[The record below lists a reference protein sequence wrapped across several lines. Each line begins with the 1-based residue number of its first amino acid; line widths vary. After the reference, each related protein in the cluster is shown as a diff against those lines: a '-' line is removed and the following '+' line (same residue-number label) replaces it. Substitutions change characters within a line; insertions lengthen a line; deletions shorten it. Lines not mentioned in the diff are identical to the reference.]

1 MARGTRAKLQVE
13 GEKDFNES
21 LRTMVAQ
28 LRAVNSELVL
38 TAAKFEGQEKSV
50 EALTASQAAYKKQ
63 SETLVREIALLEK
76 GVQAAGEQF
85 GENSR
90 EVADLQNKL
99 NKAQTELIQTTK
111 VIEDLNAAIENGS
124 SEWSDLQK
132 EIDTF
137 MQGVAATDRNIAELN
152 AQLAKQRSEVEAYGD
167 SISKQK
173 AQLKT
178 LNDIYNEQ
186 QTKIYD
192 LSEALRTA
200 EEEYGENS
208 KEVSNL
214 KIQLLN
220 AETALN
226 KTASSI
232 NKQNDTIDEMRAEML
247 EAAKAMEVTIDTS
260 EDFNDAVDSA
270 DEKGKGLGDVLDGLT
285 GKFGVDLPENM
296 RSTLNEMIQ
305 IDTQTLA
312 LVGGLAAL
320 ATAIAKAERALID
333 ITRESA
339 AYADE
344 ILTMSTATGIATESL
359 QEYTYAADLLDVSV
373 ETITGSQARLIRSMG
388 AAQEGTAAQ
397 ADAFAKLGVTYQNT
411 DGSLRNAEE
420 VFWDTIDALGQM
432 QNETER
438 DAIAMDL
445 LGRSAQDLNPLIKAG
460 SDRMAE
466 LADEAHEMGYVLDD
480 EALGVLGEVD
490 DAMQRLNRQTE
501 ATKNKVAVEFAPS
514 LIDVTEKL
522 TALIDGLG
530 EALVDSGAV
539 DAFGSILESA
549 MDLIMPTSALSEDG
563 VPRLTEALKPL
574 AQMLALVADTM
585 SAIAGL
591 AHILTGI
598 MHLDFS
604 QVGEGW
610 EMMTTAMGFNVS
622 SGQLSAQQ
630 KLNYQNALKTQSYN
644 ATVGGYAGSSY
655 AQYEE
660 DMKNGFSGSYE
671 YWLQQRSRNSTGNDN
686 WRGGL
691 TWVGENGPELAYFPR
706 GTEILN
712 ATESREVVGGDTFY
726 ITIDAKNVREF
737 NEIVRIAQTTRMN
750 ARKGVSG

>member
-99 NKAQTELIQTTK
+99 NKAQTELVK
-111 VIEDLNAAIENGS
+111 SGRALDDL
-124 SEWSDLQK
+124 D
-132 EIDTF
+132 
-137 MQGVAATDRNIAELN
+137 
-152 AQLAKQRSEVEAYGD
+152 
-167 SISKQK
+167 
-173 AQLKT
+173 
-178 LNDIYNEQ
+178 
-186 QTKIYD
+186 
-192 LSEALRTA
+192 EAL
-200 EEEYGENS
+200 E
-208 KEVSNL
+208 
-214 KIQLLN
+214 
-220 AETALN
+220 
-226 KTASSI
+226 
-232 NKQNDTIDEMRAEML
+232 D
-247 EAAKAMEVTIDTS
+247 AAKST
-260 EDFNDAVDSA
+260 EDFNKAVDST
-270 DEKGKGLGDVLDGLT
+270 DEKGKGLGDVLDSIG
-285 GKFGVDLPENM
+285 GKFGISLPSE
-296 RSTLNEMIQ
+296 IQ
-305 IDTQTLA
+305 SALDKFIEIDAQTVA

-320 ATAIAKAERALID
+320 AAAIVSAERALID

-490 DAMQRLNRQTE
+490 DAMQRFNRTTE
-501 ATKNKVAVEFAPS
+501 AAKNKLAVEFAPS
-514 LIDVTEKL
+514 MTEAMETL
-522 TALIDGLG
+522 TGLVQDLGTAL
-530 EALVDSGAV
+530 ADSGV
-539 DAFGSILESA
+539 VSAFGSILESA
-549 MDLIMPTSALSEDG
+549 VGLLSPLGEAEDRAG
-563 VPRLTEALKPL
+563 TLTDALKPL
-574 AQMLALVADTM
+574 AMLLAGIADTITV
-585 SAIAGL
+585 IAGL
-591 AHILTGI
+591 AHLLHGLFGFGGISEISGGWDMMKTG
-598 MHLDFS
+598 LGLNTS
-604 QVGEGW
+604 SGKLS
-610 EMMTTAMGFNVS
+610 AMGKLEYADALKS
-622 SGQLSAQQ
+622 SGYDESAGAWTS
-630 KLNYQNALKTQSYN
+630 NSY
-644 ATVGGYAGSSY
+644 SE
-655 AQYEE
+655 YEAS
-660 DMKNGFSGSYE
+660 GFNGSYE
-671 YWLQQRSRNSTGNDN
+671 LWLQQRSRNSTGNDN

>member
-99 NKAQTELIQTTK
+99 NKAQTELVK
-111 VIEDLNAAIENGS
+111 SGRALDDL
-124 SEWSDLQK
+124 D
-132 EIDTF
+132 
-137 MQGVAATDRNIAELN
+137 
-152 AQLAKQRSEVEAYGD
+152 
-167 SISKQK
+167 
-173 AQLKT
+173 
-178 LNDIYNEQ
+178 
-186 QTKIYD
+186 
-192 LSEALRTA
+192 EAL
-200 EEEYGENS
+200 E
-208 KEVSNL
+208 
-214 KIQLLN
+214 
-220 AETALN
+220 
-226 KTASSI
+226 
-232 NKQNDTIDEMRAEML
+232 D
-247 EAAKAMEVTIDTS
+247 AAKST
-260 EDFNDAVDSA
+260 EDFNAAVDST
-270 DEKGKGLGDVLDGLT
+270 DEKGKGLGSLLDDIG
-285 GKFGVDLPENM
+285 GKFGISLPSE
-296 RSTLNEMIQ
+296 IQ
-305 IDTQTLA
+305 SALDKFIEIDAQTMA

-320 ATAIAKAERALID
+320 AAAIVSAERALVNL
-333 ITRESA
+333 TRESA

-344 ILTMSTATGIATESL
+344 ILTMSTTTGIATESL

-539 DAFGSILESA
+539 SAFGSILESA
-549 MDLIMPTSALSEDG
+549 VGLLSPLGEAEDRAG
-563 VPRLTEALKPL
+563 TLTDALKPL
-574 AQMLALVADTM
+574 AMLLAGIADTITV
-585 SAIAGL
+585 IAGL
-591 AHILTGI
+591 AHLLHGLFGFGGISEISGGWDMMKTG
-598 MHLDFS
+598 LGLNTS
-604 QVGEGW
+604 SGKLS
-610 EMMTTAMGFNVS
+610 AMGKVEYADALKS
-622 SGQLSAQQ
+622 SGYDESAGAWTS
-630 KLNYQNALKTQSYN
+630 NSY
-644 ATVGGYAGSSY
+644 SE
-655 AQYEE
+655 YEAS
-660 DMKNGFSGSYE
+660 GFNGSYE
-671 YWLQQRSRNSTGNDN
+671 LWLQQRSRNSTGNDN

-737 NEIVRIAQTTRMN
+737 NEIVRIAQTARMN

>member
-1 MARGTRAKLQVE
+1 MARGTKATLQVA
-13 GEKDFNES
+13 GEENFDES

-90 EVADLQNKL
+90 EVANLQNKL
-99 NKAQTELIQTTK
+99 NKAQTELVKTGRALDEVDK
-111 VIEDLNAAIENGS
+111 NLEKAKKSANGFN
-124 SEWSDLQK
+124 E
-132 EIDTF
+132 
-137 MQGVAATDRNIAELN
+137 
-152 AQLAKQRSEVEAYGD
+152 EV
-167 SISKQK
+167 
-173 AQLKT
+173 
-178 LNDIYNEQ
+178 
-186 QTKIYD
+186 
-192 LSEALRTA
+192 
-200 EEEYGENS
+200 
-208 KEVSNL
+208 
-214 KIQLLN
+214 
-220 AETALN
+220 
-226 KTASSI
+226 
-232 NKQNDTIDEMRAEML
+232 DE
-247 EAAKAMEVTIDTS
+247 
-260 EDFNDAVDSA
+260 SA
-270 DEKGKGLGDVLDGLT
+270 KGLGDMLDSLG
-285 GKFGVDLPENM
+285 GKFGVSLPENM

-305 IDTQTLA
+305 IDGKTLA
-312 LVGGLAAL
+312 LVGTMAAL
-320 ATAIAKAERALID
+320 ATAIAKAEQKLIGL
-333 ITRESA
+333 TREQAKLASQTLDFAATVNMDVEAVQEWDYVLKSVGSSMDEAQGDLSA
-339 AYADE
+339 
-344 ILTMSTATGIATESL
+344 L
-359 QEYTYAADLLDVSV
+359 QEKMNDARDTTSEAGQLFAQLGVSV
-373 ETITGSQARLIRSMG
+373 TNA
-388 AAQEGTAAQ
+388 
-397 ADAFAKLGVTYQNT
+397 
-411 DGSLRNAEE
+411 DGSLRGVDDVLNDVVASLSNMEDESRRNAISSELLSTTGE
-420 VFWDTIDALGQM
+420 RLAAIYEMDDGAL
-432 QNETER
+432 
-438 DAIAMDL
+438 
-445 LGRSAQDLNPLIKAG
+445 QDLIETKRKNGIMNEK
-460 SDRMAE
+460 E
-466 LADEAHEMGYVLDD
+466 LKQLD
-480 EALGVLGEVD
+480 AVD
-490 DAMQRLNRQTE
+490 NAFRDLTETTE
-501 ATKNKVAVEFAPS
+501 AAKNKVAVKFAPS
-514 LIDVTEKL
+514 LVDVTEKL

-549 MDLIMPTSALSEDG
+549 MDLIMPTSELSEDG

-622 SGQLSAQQ
+622 SGKLSAQQ
-630 KLNYQNALKTQSYN
+630 KLYYQNALKTQSYN

-737 NEIVRIAQTTRMN
+737 NEIVRIAQTARMN

>member
-1 MARGTRAKLQVE
+1 MARGTKATLQVA
-13 GEKDFNES
+13 GEENFNES

-28 LRAVNSELVL
+28 LRAVNSELAL

-99 NKAQTELIQTTK
+99 NKAQTELVKTGRALDEVDK
-111 VIEDLNAAIENGS
+111 NLEKAKKSANGFN
-124 SEWSDLQK
+124 E
-132 EIDTF
+132 
-137 MQGVAATDRNIAELN
+137 
-152 AQLAKQRSEVEAYGD
+152 EV
-167 SISKQK
+167 
-173 AQLKT
+173 
-178 LNDIYNEQ
+178 
-186 QTKIYD
+186 
-192 LSEALRTA
+192 
-200 EEEYGENS
+200 
-208 KEVSNL
+208 
-214 KIQLLN
+214 
-220 AETALN
+220 
-226 KTASSI
+226 
-232 NKQNDTIDEMRAEML
+232 DE
-247 EAAKAMEVTIDTS
+247 
-260 EDFNDAVDSA
+260 SA
-270 DEKGKGLGDVLDGLT
+270 KGLGDMLDSLG
-285 GKFGVDLPENM
+285 GKFGVSLPENM

-305 IDTQTLA
+305 IDAQTVA

-320 ATAIAKAERALID
+320 ATAIVSAERALVNL
-333 ITRESA
+333 TRESA

-344 ILTMSTATGIATESL
+344 ILTMSTTTGIATESL

-490 DAMQRLNRQTE
+490 DAMQRFNRTTE
-501 ATKNKVAVEFAPS
+501 AAKNKLAVEFAPS
-514 LIDVTEKL
+514 MTEAMETL
-522 TALIDGLG
+522 TGLVQDLGTAL
-530 EALVDSGAV
+530 ADSGV
-539 DAFGSILESA
+539 VSAFGSILESA
-549 MDLIMPTSALSEDG
+549 VGLLSPLGEAEDRAG
-563 VPRLTEALKPL
+563 TLTDALKPL
-574 AQMLALVADTM
+574 AMLLAGIADTM
-585 SAIAGL
+585 TVIAGL
-591 AHILTGI
+591 AHLLHGLFGFGGISEISGGWDMMKTG
-598 MHLDFS
+598 LGLNTS
-604 QVGEGW
+604 SGKLS
-610 EMMTTAMGFNVS
+610 AMGKVEYADALKS
-622 SGQLSAQQ
+622 SGYDESAGAWTS
-630 KLNYQNALKTQSYN
+630 NSY
-644 ATVGGYAGSSY
+644 SE
-655 AQYEE
+655 YEAS
-660 DMKNGFSGSYE
+660 GFNGSYE
-671 YWLQQRSRNSTGNDN
+671 LWLQQRRRNAAGTDN
-686 WRGGL
+686 WRGGM
-691 TWVGENGPELAYFPR
+691 TWVGENGPELAILPR

-737 NEIVRIAQTTRMN
+737 NEIVRLAQTTRMN

>member
-1 MARGTRAKLQVE
+1 MARGTKATLQVA
-13 GEKDFNES
+13 GEENFNES

-38 TAAKFEGQEKSV
+38 TAEKFEGQEKSV

-99 NKAQTELIQTTK
+99 NKAQTELVKTGRALDEVDK
-111 VIEDLNAAIENGS
+111 NLEKAKKSANGFN
-124 SEWSDLQK
+124 E
-132 EIDTF
+132 
-137 MQGVAATDRNIAELN
+137 
-152 AQLAKQRSEVEAYGD
+152 EV
-167 SISKQK
+167 
-173 AQLKT
+173 
-178 LNDIYNEQ
+178 
-186 QTKIYD
+186 
-192 LSEALRTA
+192 
-200 EEEYGENS
+200 
-208 KEVSNL
+208 
-214 KIQLLN
+214 
-220 AETALN
+220 
-226 KTASSI
+226 
-232 NKQNDTIDEMRAEML
+232 DE
-247 EAAKAMEVTIDTS
+247 
-260 EDFNDAVDSA
+260 SA
-270 DEKGKGLGDVLDGLT
+270 KGLGDMLDSLG
-285 GKFGVDLPENM
+285 GKFGVSLPENM

-305 IDTQTLA
+305 IDAQTVA

-320 ATAIAKAERALID
+320 ATAIVSAERALVNL
-333 ITRESA
+333 TRESA

-344 ILTMSTATGIATESL
+344 ILTMSTTTGIATESL

>member
-50 EALTASQAAYKKQ
+50 EALTASQTAYQKQ
-63 SETLVREIALLEK
+63 SETLEREIALLEK
-76 GVQAAGEQF
+76 GVKAAGEQF

-99 NKAQTELIQTTK
+99 NKAQTEFVK
-111 VIEDLNAAIENGS
+111 
-124 SEWSDLQK
+124 
-132 EIDTF
+132 
-137 MQGVAATDRNIAELN
+137 TDRALDELG
-152 AQLAKQRSEVEAYGD
+152 ASLEKAK
-167 SISKQK
+167 K
-173 AQLKT
+173 
-178 LNDIYNEQ
+178 
-186 QTKIYD
+186 
-192 LSEALRTA
+192 
-200 EEEYGENS
+200 
-208 KEVSNL
+208 
-214 KIQLLN
+214 
-220 AETALN
+220 
-226 KTASSI
+226 
-232 NKQNDTIDEMRAEML
+232 
-247 EAAKAMEVTIDTS
+247 
-260 EDFNDAVDSA
+260 SA
-270 DEKGKGLGDVLDGLT
+270 DGFNEEVDDIDNGAKGLGDILDSLG
-285 GKFGVDLPENM
+285 GKFGVSLPSNM
-296 RSTLNEMIQ
+296 KNTLDEMIQ
-305 IDTQTLA
+305 IDGKTLA
-312 LVGGLAAL
+312 LVGTMAAL
-320 ATAIAKAERALID
+320 ATAIAKAEQKLID

-344 ILTMSTATGIATESL
+344 ILTMSTTTGIATEAL

-539 DAFGSILESA
+539 DAFGSILESE

-591 AHILTGI
+591 AHILTGS

-737 NEIVRIAQTTRMN
+737 NEIVRIAQTARMN

>member
-99 NKAQTELIQTTK
+99 NKAQTELVK
-111 VIEDLNAAIENGS
+111 SGRALDDL
-124 SEWSDLQK
+124 D
-132 EIDTF
+132 
-137 MQGVAATDRNIAELN
+137 
-152 AQLAKQRSEVEAYGD
+152 
-167 SISKQK
+167 
-173 AQLKT
+173 
-178 LNDIYNEQ
+178 
-186 QTKIYD
+186 
-192 LSEALRTA
+192 EAL
-200 EEEYGENS
+200 E
-208 KEVSNL
+208 
-214 KIQLLN
+214 
-220 AETALN
+220 
-226 KTASSI
+226 
-232 NKQNDTIDEMRAEML
+232 D
-247 EAAKAMEVTIDTS
+247 AAKST
-260 EDFNDAVDSA
+260 EDFNKAVDST
-270 DEKGKGLGDVLDGLT
+270 DEKGKGLGSLLDDIG
-285 GKFGVDLPENM
+285 GKFGISLPSE
-296 RSTLNEMIQ
+296 IQ
-305 IDTQTLA
+305 SALDKFIEIDAQTVA

-320 ATAIAKAERALID
+320 AAAIVSAERALVNL
-333 ITRESA
+333 TRESA

-344 ILTMSTATGIATESL
+344 ILTMSTTTGIATEAL

-539 DAFGSILESA
+539 SAFGSILESA
-549 MDLIMPTSALSEDG
+549 VGLLSPLGEAEDRAG
-563 VPRLTEALKPL
+563 TLTDALKPL
-574 AQMLALVADTM
+574 AMLLAGIADTM
-585 SAIAGL
+585 TVIAGL
-591 AHILTGI
+591 AHLLHGLFGFGGISEISGGWDMMKTG
-598 MHLDFS
+598 LGLNTS
-604 QVGEGW
+604 SGKLS
-610 EMMTTAMGFNVS
+610 AMGKVEYADALKS
-622 SGQLSAQQ
+622 SGYDESAGAWTS
-630 KLNYQNALKTQSYN
+630 NSY
-644 ATVGGYAGSSY
+644 SE
-655 AQYEE
+655 YEAS
-660 DMKNGFSGSYE
+660 GFNGSYE
-671 YWLQQRSRNSTGNDN
+671 LWLQQRSRNSTGNDN
-686 WRGGL
+686 WSGGL

-737 NEIVRIAQTTRMN
+737 NEIVRIAQTARMN

>member
-1 MARGTRAKLQVE
+1 MARGTKATLQVA
-13 GEKDFNES
+13 GEENFNES

-28 LRAVNSELVL
+28 LRAVNSELAL

-99 NKAQTELIQTTK
+99 NKAQTELVKTGRALDEVDK
-111 VIEDLNAAIENGS
+111 NLEKAKKSANGFN
-124 SEWSDLQK
+124 E
-132 EIDTF
+132 
-137 MQGVAATDRNIAELN
+137 
-152 AQLAKQRSEVEAYGD
+152 EV
-167 SISKQK
+167 
-173 AQLKT
+173 
-178 LNDIYNEQ
+178 
-186 QTKIYD
+186 
-192 LSEALRTA
+192 
-200 EEEYGENS
+200 
-208 KEVSNL
+208 
-214 KIQLLN
+214 
-220 AETALN
+220 
-226 KTASSI
+226 
-232 NKQNDTIDEMRAEML
+232 DE
-247 EAAKAMEVTIDTS
+247 
-260 EDFNDAVDSA
+260 SA
-270 DEKGKGLGDVLDGLT
+270 KGLGDMLDSLG
-285 GKFGVDLPENM
+285 GKFGVSLPENM

-305 IDTQTLA
+305 IDAQTVA

-320 ATAIAKAERALID
+320 ATAIVSAERALVNL
-333 ITRESA
+333 TRESA

-344 ILTMSTATGIATESL
+344 ILTMSTTTGIATESL

-490 DAMQRLNRQTE
+490 DAMQRFNRTTE
-501 ATKNKVAVEFAPS
+501 AAKNKLAVEFAPS
-514 LIDVTEKL
+514 MTEAMETL
-522 TALIDGLG
+522 TGLVQDLGTAL
-530 EALVDSGAV
+530 ADSGV
-539 DAFGSILESA
+539 VSAFGSILESA
-549 MDLIMPTSALSEDG
+549 VGLLSPLGEAEDRAG
-563 VPRLTEALKPL
+563 TLTDALKPL
-574 AQMLALVADTM
+574 AMLLAGIADTITV
-585 SAIAGL
+585 IAGL
-591 AHILTGI
+591 AHLLHGLFGFGGISEISGGWDMMKTG
-598 MHLDFS
+598 LGLNTS
-604 QVGEGW
+604 SGKLS
-610 EMMTTAMGFNVS
+610 AMGKVEYADALKS
-622 SGQLSAQQ
+622 SGYDESAGAWTS
-630 KLNYQNALKTQSYN
+630 NSYSE
-644 ATVGGYAGSSY
+644 YAAS
-655 AQYEE
+655 
-660 DMKNGFSGSYE
+660 GFNGSYE
-671 YWLQQRSRNSTGNDN
+671 LWLQQRRRNAAGTDN
-686 WRGGL
+686 WRGGM
-691 TWVGENGPELAYFPR
+691 TWVGENGPELAILPR
-706 GTEILN
+706 GSKILN

>member
-1 MARGTRAKLQVE
+1 MARGTKATLQVA
-13 GEKDFNES
+13 GEENFNES

-28 LRAVNSELVL
+28 LRAVNSELAL

-90 EVADLQNKL
+90 EVVDLQNKL
-99 NKAQTELIQTTK
+99 NKAQTELVKTGRALDEVDK
-111 VIEDLNAAIENGS
+111 NLEKAKKSANGFN
-124 SEWSDLQK
+124 E
-132 EIDTF
+132 
-137 MQGVAATDRNIAELN
+137 
-152 AQLAKQRSEVEAYGD
+152 EV
-167 SISKQK
+167 
-173 AQLKT
+173 
-178 LNDIYNEQ
+178 
-186 QTKIYD
+186 
-192 LSEALRTA
+192 
-200 EEEYGENS
+200 
-208 KEVSNL
+208 
-214 KIQLLN
+214 
-220 AETALN
+220 
-226 KTASSI
+226 
-232 NKQNDTIDEMRAEML
+232 DE
-247 EAAKAMEVTIDTS
+247 
-260 EDFNDAVDSA
+260 SA
-270 DEKGKGLGDVLDGLT
+270 KGLGDMLDSLG
-285 GKFGVDLPENM
+285 GKFGVSLPENM

-305 IDTQTLA
+305 IDAQTVA

-320 ATAIAKAERALID
+320 ATAIVSAERALVNL
-333 ITRESA
+333 TRESA

-344 ILTMSTATGIATESL
+344 ILTMSTTTGIATESL

-490 DAMQRLNRQTE
+490 DAMQRFNRTTE
-501 ATKNKVAVEFAPS
+501 AAKNKLAVEFAPS
-514 LIDVTEKL
+514 MTEAMETL
-522 TALIDGLG
+522 TGLVQDLGTAL
-530 EALVDSGAV
+530 ADSGV
-539 DAFGSILESA
+539 VSAFGSILESA
-549 MDLIMPTSALSEDG
+549 VGLLSPLGEAEDRAG
-563 VPRLTEALKPL
+563 TLTDALKPL
-574 AQMLALVADTM
+574 AMLLAGIADTITV
-585 SAIAGL
+585 IAGL
-591 AHILTGI
+591 AHLLHGLFGFGGISEISGGWDMMKTG
-598 MHLDFS
+598 LGLNTS
-604 QVGEGW
+604 SGKLS
-610 EMMTTAMGFNVS
+610 AMGKVEYADALKS
-622 SGQLSAQQ
+622 SGYDESAGAWTS
-630 KLNYQNALKTQSYN
+630 NSYSE
-644 ATVGGYAGSSY
+644 YAAS
-655 AQYEE
+655 
-660 DMKNGFSGSYE
+660 GFNGSYE
-671 YWLQQRSRNSTGNDN
+671 LWLQQRRRNAAGTDN
-686 WRGGL
+686 WRGGM
-691 TWVGENGPELAYFPR
+691 TWVGENGPELAILPR
-706 GTEILN
+706 GSKILN

>member
-1 MARGTRAKLQVE
+1 MARGTKATLQVA
-13 GEKDFNES
+13 GEENFNES

-28 LRAVNSELVL
+28 LRAVNSELAL

-90 EVADLQNKL
+90 EVTDLQNKL
-99 NKAQTELIQTTK
+99 NKAQTELVKTGRALDEVDK
-111 VIEDLNAAIENGS
+111 NLEKAKKSANGFN
-124 SEWSDLQK
+124 E
-132 EIDTF
+132 
-137 MQGVAATDRNIAELN
+137 
-152 AQLAKQRSEVEAYGD
+152 EV
-167 SISKQK
+167 
-173 AQLKT
+173 
-178 LNDIYNEQ
+178 
-186 QTKIYD
+186 
-192 LSEALRTA
+192 
-200 EEEYGENS
+200 
-208 KEVSNL
+208 
-214 KIQLLN
+214 
-220 AETALN
+220 
-226 KTASSI
+226 
-232 NKQNDTIDEMRAEML
+232 DE
-247 EAAKAMEVTIDTS
+247 
-260 EDFNDAVDSA
+260 SA
-270 DEKGKGLGDVLDGLT
+270 KGLGDMLDSLG
-285 GKFGVDLPENM
+285 GKFGVSLPENM

-305 IDTQTLA
+305 IDAQTVA

-320 ATAIAKAERALID
+320 ATAIVSAERALVNL
-333 ITRESA
+333 TRESA

-344 ILTMSTATGIATESL
+344 ILTMSTTTGIATESL

-490 DAMQRLNRQTE
+490 DAMQRFNRTTE
-501 ATKNKVAVEFAPS
+501 AAKNKLAVEFAPS
-514 LIDVTEKL
+514 MTEAMETL
-522 TALIDGLG
+522 TGLVQDLGTAL
-530 EALVDSGAV
+530 ADSGV
-539 DAFGSILESA
+539 VSAFGSILESA
-549 MDLIMPTSALSEDG
+549 VGLLSPLGEAEDRAG
-563 VPRLTEALKPL
+563 TLTDALKPL
-574 AQMLALVADTM
+574 AMLLAGIADTITV
-585 SAIAGL
+585 IAGL
-591 AHILTGI
+591 AHLLHGLFGFGGISEISGGWDMMKTG
-598 MHLDFS
+598 LGLNTS
-604 QVGEGW
+604 SGKLS
-610 EMMTTAMGFNVS
+610 AMGKVEYADALKS
-622 SGQLSAQQ
+622 SGYDESAGAWTS
-630 KLNYQNALKTQSYN
+630 NSYSE
-644 ATVGGYAGSSY
+644 YAAS
-655 AQYEE
+655 
-660 DMKNGFSGSYE
+660 GFNGSYE
-671 YWLQQRSRNSTGNDN
+671 LWLQQRRRNAAGTDN
-686 WRGGL
+686 WRGGM
-691 TWVGENGPELAYFPR
+691 TWVGENGPELAILPR
-706 GTEILN
+706 GSKILN

>member
-1 MARGTRAKLQVE
+1 MARGTKATLQVA
-13 GEKDFNES
+13 GEENFNES

-38 TAAKFEGQEKSV
+38 TAEKFEGQEKSV

-99 NKAQTELIQTTK
+99 NKAQTELVKTGRALDEVDK
-111 VIEDLNAAIENGS
+111 NLEKAKKSANGFN
-124 SEWSDLQK
+124 E
-132 EIDTF
+132 
-137 MQGVAATDRNIAELN
+137 
-152 AQLAKQRSEVEAYGD
+152 EV
-167 SISKQK
+167 
-173 AQLKT
+173 
-178 LNDIYNEQ
+178 
-186 QTKIYD
+186 
-192 LSEALRTA
+192 
-200 EEEYGENS
+200 
-208 KEVSNL
+208 
-214 KIQLLN
+214 
-220 AETALN
+220 
-226 KTASSI
+226 
-232 NKQNDTIDEMRAEML
+232 DE
-247 EAAKAMEVTIDTS
+247 
-260 EDFNDAVDSA
+260 SA
-270 DEKGKGLGDVLDGLT
+270 KGLGDMLDSLG
-285 GKFGVDLPENM
+285 GKFGVSLPENM

-305 IDTQTLA
+305 IDAQTVA

-320 ATAIAKAERALID
+320 ATAIVSAERALVNL
-333 ITRESA
+333 TRESA

-344 ILTMSTATGIATESL
+344 ILTMSTTTGIATESL

-539 DAFGSILESA
+539 SAFGSILESA
-549 MDLIMPTSALSEDG
+549 VGLLSPLGEAEDRAG
-563 VPRLTEALKPL
+563 TLTDALKPL
-574 AQMLALVADTM
+574 AMLLAGIADTM
-585 SAIAGL
+585 TVIAGL
-591 AHILTGI
+591 AHLLHGLFGFGGISEISGGWDMMKTG
-598 MHLDFS
+598 LGLNTS
-604 QVGEGW
+604 SGKLS
-610 EMMTTAMGFNVS
+610 AMGKVEYADALKS
-622 SGQLSAQQ
+622 SGYDESAGAWTS
-630 KLNYQNALKTQSYN
+630 NSY
-644 ATVGGYAGSSY
+644 SE
-655 AQYEE
+655 YEAS
-660 DMKNGFSGSYE
+660 GFNGSYE
-671 YWLQQRSRNSTGNDN
+671 LWLQQRRRNAAGTDN
-686 WRGGL
+686 WRGGM
-691 TWVGENGPELAYFPR
+691 TWVGENGPELAILPR

>member
-1 MARGTRAKLQVE
+1 MARGTKATLQVA
-13 GEKDFNES
+13 GEENFNES

-99 NKAQTELIQTTK
+99 NKAQTELVK
-111 VIEDLNAAIENGS
+111 SGRALDDL
-124 SEWSDLQK
+124 D
-132 EIDTF
+132 
-137 MQGVAATDRNIAELN
+137 
-152 AQLAKQRSEVEAYGD
+152 
-167 SISKQK
+167 
-173 AQLKT
+173 
-178 LNDIYNEQ
+178 
-186 QTKIYD
+186 
-192 LSEALRTA
+192 EAL
-200 EEEYGENS
+200 E
-208 KEVSNL
+208 
-214 KIQLLN
+214 
-220 AETALN
+220 
-226 KTASSI
+226 
-232 NKQNDTIDEMRAEML
+232 D
-247 EAAKAMEVTIDTS
+247 AAKST
-260 EDFNDAVDSA
+260 EDFNKAVDST
-270 DEKGKGLGDVLDGLT
+270 DEKGKGLGDVLDSIG
-285 GKFGVDLPENM
+285 GKFGISLPSE
-296 RSTLNEMIQ
+296 IQ
-305 IDTQTLA
+305 SALDKFIEIDAQTVA

-320 ATAIAKAERALID
+320 AAAIVSAERALVNL
-333 ITRESA
+333 TRESA

-344 ILTMSTATGIATESL
+344 ILTMSTTTGIATESL

-490 DAMQRLNRQTE
+490 DAMQRFNRTTE
-501 ATKNKVAVEFAPS
+501 AAKNKLAVEFAPS
-514 LIDVTEKL
+514 MTEAMETL
-522 TALIDGLG
+522 TGLVQDLGTAL
-530 EALVDSGAV
+530 ADSGAV
-539 DAFGSILESA
+539 SAFGSILESA
-549 MDLIMPTSALSEDG
+549 VGLLSPLGEAEDRAG
-563 VPRLTEALKPL
+563 TLTDALKPL
-574 AQMLALVADTM
+574 AMLLAGIADTM
-585 SAIAGL
+585 TVIAGL
-591 AHILTGI
+591 AHLLHGLFGFGGISEISGGWDMMKTG
-598 MHLDFS
+598 LGLNTS
-604 QVGEGW
+604 SGKLS
-610 EMMTTAMGFNVS
+610 AMGKVEYADALKS
-622 SGQLSAQQ
+622 SGYDESAGAWTS
-630 KLNYQNALKTQSYN
+630 NSY
-644 ATVGGYAGSSY
+644 SE
-655 AQYEE
+655 YEAS
-660 DMKNGFSGSYE
+660 GFNGSYE
-671 YWLQQRSRNSTGNDN
+671 LWLQQRRRNAAGTDN
-686 WRGGL
+686 WRGGM
-691 TWVGENGPELAYFPR
+691 TWVGENGPELAILPR

-737 NEIVRIAQTTRMN
+737 NEIVRIAQTARMN

>member
-1 MARGTRAKLQVE
+1 MARGTKATLQVA
-13 GEKDFNES
+13 GEENFNES

-99 NKAQTELIQTTK
+99 NKAQTELVK
-111 VIEDLNAAIENGS
+111 SGRALDDL
-124 SEWSDLQK
+124 D
-132 EIDTF
+132 
-137 MQGVAATDRNIAELN
+137 
-152 AQLAKQRSEVEAYGD
+152 
-167 SISKQK
+167 
-173 AQLKT
+173 
-178 LNDIYNEQ
+178 
-186 QTKIYD
+186 
-192 LSEALRTA
+192 EAL
-200 EEEYGENS
+200 E
-208 KEVSNL
+208 
-214 KIQLLN
+214 
-220 AETALN
+220 
-226 KTASSI
+226 
-232 NKQNDTIDEMRAEML
+232 D
-247 EAAKAMEVTIDTS
+247 AAKST
-260 EDFNDAVDSA
+260 EDFNKAVDST
-270 DEKGKGLGDVLDGLT
+270 DEKGKGLGDVLDSIG
-285 GKFGVDLPENM
+285 GKFGISLPSE
-296 RSTLNEMIQ
+296 IQ
-305 IDTQTLA
+305 SALDKFIEIDAQTVA

-320 ATAIAKAERALID
+320 AAAIVSAERALVNL
-333 ITRESA
+333 TRESA

-344 ILTMSTATGIATESL
+344 ILTMSTTTGIATESL

-490 DAMQRLNRQTE
+490 DAMQRFNRTTE
-501 ATKNKVAVEFAPS
+501 AAKNKLAVEFAPS
-514 LIDVTEKL
+514 MTEAMETL
-522 TALIDGLG
+522 TGLVQDLGTAL
-530 EALVDSGAV
+530 ADSGAV
-539 DAFGSILESA
+539 SAFGSILESA
-549 MDLIMPTSALSEDG
+549 VGLLSPLGEAEDRAG
-563 VPRLTEALKPL
+563 TLTDALKPL
-574 AQMLALVADTM
+574 AMLLAGIADTM
-585 SAIAGL
+585 TVIAGL
-591 AHILTGI
+591 AHLLHGLFGFGGISEISGGWDMMKTG
-598 MHLDFS
+598 LGLNTS
-604 QVGEGW
+604 SGKLS
-610 EMMTTAMGFNVS
+610 AMGKVEYADALKS
-622 SGQLSAQQ
+622 SGYDESAGAWTS
-630 KLNYQNALKTQSYN
+630 NSY
-644 ATVGGYAGSSY
+644 SE
-655 AQYEE
+655 YEAS
-660 DMKNGFSGSYE
+660 GFNGSYE
-671 YWLQQRSRNSTGNDN
+671 LWLQQRRRNAAGTDN
-686 WRGGL
+686 WQGGI
-691 TWVGENGPELAYFPR
+691 TWVGENGPELISLPK
-706 GTEILN
+706 GTQILN
-712 ATESREVVGGDTFY
+712 AQESRDFAGGDTFY

-737 NEIVRIAQTTRMN
+737 NEIVRIAQTARMN